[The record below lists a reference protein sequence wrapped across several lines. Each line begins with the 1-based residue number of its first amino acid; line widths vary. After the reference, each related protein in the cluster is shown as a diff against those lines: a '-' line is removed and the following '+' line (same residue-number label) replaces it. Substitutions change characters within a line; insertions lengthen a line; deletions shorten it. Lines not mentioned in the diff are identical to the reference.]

1 MIADPPHDVVRNA
14 GDKGKHALGRS
25 FGKSPA
31 DKINKKVKK
40 AILSP
45 SGPPL
50 NYSFNEAEGR
60 TMILRLPADKVNI
73 PGEVLASMKNKGPV
87 AKKRTAKRKRSVNGV

>member
-14 GDKGKHALGRS
+14 GDRGKHALGRKL
-25 FGKSPA
+25 GTPT
-31 DKINKKVKK
+31 DVVNKKVKK

-50 NYSFNEAEGR
+50 NYSFDEADGR
-60 TMILRLPADKVNI
+60 TMILRLPANKVNI
-73 PGEVLASMKNKGPV
+73 PGEVLTAMKNKGPV
-87 AKKRTAKRKRSVNGV
+87 AKKRTAKRKRSMNGM